1 MITDWTKI
9 KVNLNFAPRAVKGKR
24 KQTNGYGDIRGKQF
38 VPYGYFAWLT
48 GKSGI
53 YCITCKKNNLKY
65 IGSSKE
71 MRNRIAKHFSNLRTN
86 KHPNRHLQADY
97 NKYGLDGFTITI
109 LEETNE
115 DLYSAMDLVIDKLER
130 QFKKYKGKITSKKVK
145 MAVMP
150 EIEDLLEEDEQ
161 KIVRR
166 KEVFLKPIDEEEA
179 ITQMEL
185 LGHTFFVFKNVDT
198 DKINVVYKRN
208 DGDYGIIE
216 AN

>member
-1 MITDWTKI
+1 MKY
-9 KVNLNFAPRAVKGKR
+9 N
-24 KQTNGYGDIRGKQF
+24 IRGNKID
-38 VPYGYFAWLT
+38 VTEA
-48 GKSGI
+48 I
-53 YCITCKKNNLKY
+53 DKY
-65 IGSSKE
+65 IKE
-71 MRNRIAKHFSNLRTN
+71 KLSRLDKYLDENDEVEAKAVISARGKDQKVEVTIWSG
-86 KHPNRHLQADY
+86 KY
-97 NKYGLDGFTITI
+97 NIRA
-109 LEETNE
+109 EETNN
-115 DLYSAMDLVIDKLER
+115 DLYAAIDLVIDKLER
-130 QFKKYKGKITSKKVK
+130 QFKKYKGKIASKKAK
-145 MAVMP
+145 IEVMP
-150 EIEDLLEEDEQ
+150 EIDDLLLEEEEQ

>member
-1 MITDWTKI
+1 MKYNIRGNKI
-9 KVNLNFAPRAVKGKR
+9 DVTEAIDSYIKEKLSRLDKYLDDNDEVEAKAVISTKGKDQ
-24 KQTNGYGDIRGKQF
+24 KVEVTIWSGKYNIR
-38 VPYGYFAWLT
+38 A
-48 GKSGI
+48 
-53 YCITCKKNNLKY
+53 
-65 IGSSKE
+65 
-71 MRNRIAKHFSNLRTN
+71 
-86 KHPNRHLQADY
+86 
-97 NKYGLDGFTITI
+97 
-109 LEETNE
+109 EETNE

-145 MAVMP
+145 MAVIP